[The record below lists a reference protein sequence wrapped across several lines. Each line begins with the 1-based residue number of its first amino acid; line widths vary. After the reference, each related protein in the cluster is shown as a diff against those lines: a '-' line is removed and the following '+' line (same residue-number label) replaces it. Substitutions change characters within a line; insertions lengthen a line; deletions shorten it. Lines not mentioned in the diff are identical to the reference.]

1 MRTRTRI
8 HPYVVPDIARRLTAY
23 CAAKGLTESA
33 AVQAAVEQYLD
44 GGEREGALILRRL
57 DRLGRAS
64 AQHQRDLE
72 ILSEAF
78 AVFFQLWAMYVPN
91 YSKAESDAA
100 SRRAGQLFDQ
110 YIGIVSRQ
118 LAAGPRFASRVAKED
133 ETRASGTPSSSSPPP
148 PAGAR
153 K

>member
-72 ILSEAF
+72 ILSEGF

-118 LAAGPRFASRVAKED
+118 LAAGPRFASRVVKED
-133 ETRASGTPSSSSPPP
+133 ETRAGGNPSSSSPPP

-153 K
+153 

>member
-1 MRTRTRI
+1 
-8 HPYVVPDIARRLTAY
+8 VAPDIARRLTAY
-23 CAAKGLTESA
+23 CGAKGLTESA
-33 AVQAAVEQYLD
+33 AVQAAIEQYLD
-44 GGEREGALILRRL
+44 GGERDGALILRRL

-72 ILSEAF
+72 IFSEAF

-91 YSKAESDAA
+91 YSKAESDTA

-118 LAAGPRFASRVAKED
+118 LAAGPRFASRVVKED
-133 ETRASGTPSSSSPPP
+133 ETSASGNPSSSSPPP

>member
-8 HPYVVPDIARRLTAY
+8 HPYLVPDIARRLTAY

-78 AVFFQLWAMYVPN
+78 AVFFRLWAMYVPN
-91 YSKAESDAA
+91 YSDTEMDTA
-100 SRRAGQLFDQ
+100 SRRAGRLFDE
-110 YIGIVSRQ
+110 YVGIVSRE
-118 LAAGPRFASRVAKED
+118 LAAGSRLASRVMKNTEGS
-133 ETRASGTPSSSSPPP
+133 ASGNPAPRSPPP

-153 K
+153 

>member
-8 HPYVVPDIARRLTAY
+8 HPYVAPDIARRLTAY

-78 AVFFQLWAMYVPN
+78 AVFFRLWAMYVPN
-91 YSKAESDAA
+91 YSDAEMDTA
-100 SRRAGQLFDQ
+100 SRRASRLFDE
-110 YIGIVSRQ
+110 YVGIVSRE
-118 LAAGPRFASRVAKED
+118 LAAGSRLASRVMTKTEGS
-133 ETRASGTPSSSSPPP
+133 ASGHPAPSSPPP

-153 K
+153 